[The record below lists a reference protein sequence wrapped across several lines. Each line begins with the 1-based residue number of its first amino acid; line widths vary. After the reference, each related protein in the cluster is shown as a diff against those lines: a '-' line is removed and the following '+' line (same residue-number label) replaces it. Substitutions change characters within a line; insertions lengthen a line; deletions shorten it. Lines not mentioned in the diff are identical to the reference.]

1 MHLTPEET
9 GVLVRRA
16 AAGDQRAW
24 DQLVQGYAGL
34 IWAVA
39 RLHGLSASDAAD
51 VSQVTWLRLVEQ
63 VGRLRQP
70 ERLAAWLATTARRES
85 ARVAKRAAR
94 QVPVGDGRDGAD
106 GPDDATADGRVELD
120 ERDALLRRAFAGLT
134 PRCRELLGLLLA
146 DDNLSYAEVGQ
157 ILAMPVGSIGP
168 TRARCL
174 ACLRRA
180 VSAAGVTADWR

>member
-1 MHLTPEET
+1 MRLTPEET

-24 DQLVQGYAGL
+24 DELVLGYAGL

-39 RLHGLSASDAAD
+39 RLQGLSSSDAAD

-63 VGRLRQP
+63 VGNLRQP
-70 ERLAAWLATTARRES
+70 ERLGAWLATTARRES
-85 ARVAKRAAR
+85 AKVARRAAR
-94 QVPVGDGRDGAD
+94 QVPVGV
-106 GPDDATADGRVELD
+106 TADGRIELD
-120 ERDALLRRAFAGLT
+120 ERDALLRSAFAGLT

-146 DDNLSYAEVGQ
+146 DDSLSYAEVSQ
-157 ILAMPVGSIGP
+157 VLDMPIGSIGP

-174 ACLRRA
+174 ACLRRG
-180 VSAAGVTADWR
+180 VSAAGVTADWS